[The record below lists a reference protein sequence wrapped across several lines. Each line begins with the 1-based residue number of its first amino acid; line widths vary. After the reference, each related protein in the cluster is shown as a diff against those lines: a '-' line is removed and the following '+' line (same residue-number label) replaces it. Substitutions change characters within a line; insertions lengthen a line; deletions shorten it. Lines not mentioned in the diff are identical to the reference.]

1 MATMSITIGSMTAIP
16 GAWCRVV
23 NPWELWLPA
32 QQRGDDITQAAVNGS
47 HPVQRYKTATR
58 RQLELWVS
66 GTTPYTGSPLSN
78 SADTLQHNVQHIKA
92 TVAPTGTGDGTR
104 SISVTSDWG
113 TATGTVHV
121 IGLRFGQVDERGL
134 WLSAVLELSI
144 PAGEL
149 TWSQT

>member
-1 MATMSITIGSMTAIP
+1 MAMSITIGSMTAIP

-32 QQRGDDITQAAVNGS
+32 QQRGEDIPQAAISGEHAV
-47 HPVQRYKTATR
+47 PRYKAATR

-66 GTTPYTGSPLSN
+66 GTAIYTGSLLS
-78 SADTLQHNVQHIKA
+78 SPADTLQANVEHIKA
-92 TVAPTGTGDGTR
+92 TVAPNTGDGTR
-104 SISVTSDWG
+104 TISVTSDFG
-113 TATGTVHV
+113 TATGSVHV
-121 IGLRFGQVDERGL
+121 VGLRFGRVDERGR

-149 TWSQT
+149 TWTQT